1 MSRSRISILAL
12 SGAVGFFA
20 TPFALPALF
29 QASAASA
36 LTAADTDKD
45 GTIDLNEAKAAAS
58 VEFDK
63 LDTDKDGTV
72 DRKEA
77 AHHVSKKNFKAAD
90 PDHDKLL
97 SKDEYV
103 DLTTSLFKAADKDG
117 DGTVDAKELHTK
129 AGIKLDHVIE

>member
-1 MSRSRISILAL
+1 MSKPR
-12 SGAVGFFA
+12 G
-20 TPFALPALF
+20 PFLVLCGVTSLFTAPLALPALF

-45 GTIDLNEAKAAAS
+45 GTIDLNEAKAAAA

-72 DRKEA
+72 DREES
-77 AHHVSKKNFKAAD
+77 AHHISEKNFKLAD
-90 PDHDKLL
+90 PDNDKLL

-103 DLTTSLFKAADKDG
+103 GLATSLFKAADKDG

-129 AGIKLDHVIE
+129 AGIKLDRVIE